1 MDDVGPVAGAHLA
14 ERLVVGREERE
25 LGLAALVDVRLEGAV
40 LAAVGRVLVP
50 RPLED
55 LEVARLLLDRR
66 MLLGGLARPG
76 RRTRP
81 GGLGRVVRAA
91 GREDSGAGGERAEL
105 EKVSSPEPALHN
117 RIVAVL
123 IVLVAAHPHT
133 SSGGP
138 RRLTDPSVSAIRLD
152 R

>member
-1 MDDVGPVAGAHLA
+1 MDDVGPVAGPHLA
-14 ERLVVGREERE
+14 ERLVVGSEERE

-66 MLLGGLARPG
+66 MFLGGFARPG

-91 GREDSGAGGERAEL
+91 GREDSGAGGEGTEL
-105 EKVSSPEPALHN
+105 QEVPSPEPALHGG
-117 RIVAVL
+117 IVAL
-123 IVLVAAHPHT
+123 LVATHPHT
-133 SSGGP
+133 SSVGP
-138 RRLTDPSVSAIRLD
+138 RG
-152 R
+152 